1 MDGTWRFSIFRR
13 FGFEYGWKGIVGRG
27 RALSE
32 RVGMEVVRKS
42 IVNCAVGVVVGD
54 EESVGRRAST
64 ENNVSGAS

>member
-1 MDGTWRFSIFRR
+1 M
-13 FGFEYGWKGIVGRG
+13 
-27 RALSE
+27 SE

-64 ENNVSGAS
+64 ENKVSGLSCGK